1 MDIVRW
7 SGWRAELRFF
17 YVTTSNMQE
26 TWDIYYWW
34 PNQQMHIYYSNPP
47 PQLLLL
53 ICYTE
58 PVVPFGRRRRPLIRY
73 GPMISRL
80 PRVCNFGRHGSS
92 SKELYRHSF
101 FIRRRYHPLRWLISG
116 FNYWIEQYRIV
127 YRFRFLWTPW
137 KWKRSR
143 VLFCP
148 TSYPILGTFPF
159 PIIANLYVTI
169 GSGSYFNI
177 FYGRQKGSACL
188 PVCLPCHASHAL
200 RYEMGSESQLGWRW
214 E

>member
-7 SGWRAELRFF
+7 SEWRAELRFF

-58 PVVPFGRRRRPLIRY
+58 PVVPFGRRRRPLLIRY

-80 PRVCNFGRHGSS
+80 PRVCNCGRHES

-101 FIRRRYHPLRWLISG
+101 FIRRRYHPLRWIIRG

-127 YRFRFLWTPW
+127 YRFRFLWTKNNGRHGNGKELVFLSHPGNI
-137 KWKRSR
+137 
-143 VLFCP
+143 
-148 TSYPILGTFPF
+148 PISDNCKFVRDNRLRF
-159 PIIANLYVTI
+159 
-169 GSGSYFNI
+169 I
-177 FYGRQKGSACL
+177 F
-188 PVCLPCHASHAL
+188 
-200 RYEMGSESQLGWRW
+200 
-214 E
+214 